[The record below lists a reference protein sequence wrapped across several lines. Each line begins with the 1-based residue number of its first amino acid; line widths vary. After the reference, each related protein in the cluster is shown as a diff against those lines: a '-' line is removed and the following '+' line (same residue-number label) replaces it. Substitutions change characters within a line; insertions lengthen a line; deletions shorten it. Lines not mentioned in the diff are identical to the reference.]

1 MKSKIKRKNKSWLII
16 IGSLLSL
23 IGISLIFYDF
33 YSNRKIKK
41 DEENAIQEY
50 YKEEIKTKSL
60 DDEIIQI
67 NEEVNVSKINY
78 IAILKIPKINLER
91 GLVDQNSYL
100 NNVNY
105 NVEILDNSD
114 MPNVKNGN
122 VILAAHS
129 GNSRISYFKNLDK
142 LDIADEISIDYQNKI
157 YTYKV
162 TDKYLIEK
170 TGTAEI
176 IKNKNKN
183 TLTLITCKHNTN
195 NQIVIIA
202 ELK

>member
-1 MKSKIKRKNKSWLII
+1 M
-16 IGSLLSL
+16 
-23 IGISLIFYDF
+23 
-33 YSNRKIKK
+33 
-41 DEENAIQEY
+41 
-50 YKEEIKTKSL
+50 
-60 DDEIIQI
+60 
-67 NEEVNVSKINY
+67 
-78 IAILKIPKINLER
+78 KIPKISLER
-91 GLVDQNSYL
+91 GLVDPDSYL

-105 NVEILDNSD
+105 NVEILDDSD
-114 MPNVKNGN
+114 MPNVKSGN

-142 LDIADEISIDYQNKI
+142 LDIGDEISIDYQNKF

-170 TGTAEI
+170 TGYAEI
-176 IKNKNKN
+176 IRNKNKN

-195 NQIVIIA
+195 NQVIIIA

>member
-1 MKSKIKRKNKSWLII
+1 MEKRKINKSWLII
-16 IGSLLSL
+16 TGSLLFL
-23 IGISLIFYDF
+23 IGTSLIFYDF

-60 DDEIIQI
+60 DDEIIQPK
-67 NEEVNVSKINY
+67 EEASVNKINY

-91 GLVDQNSYL
+91 GLVEPNSYL

-105 NVEILDNSD
+105 NVEILDDSD
-114 MPNVKNGN
+114 MPNVKSGN

-142 LDIADEISIDYQNKI
+142 LDIGDEISIDYQNKT

>member
-1 MKSKIKRKNKSWLII
+1 MGKRKINKSWLII
-16 IGSLLSL
+16 TGSLLFL
-23 IGISLIFYDF
+23 IGTLLIFYDF
-33 YSNRKIKK
+33 YSTRKIKN

-50 YKEEIKTKSL
+50 YKEERKTKTL
-60 DDEIIQI
+60 DDEIIQSK
-67 NEEVNVSKINY
+67 EEVSANKINY

-91 GLVDQNSYL
+91 GLVNPNSYL

-105 NVEILDNSD
+105 NVEILDDSD
-114 MPNVKNGN
+114 MPNVENGN

-142 LDIADEISIDYQNKI
+142 LDIGDEISIDYQNKI

-176 IKNKNKN
+176 IDNKNKN